1 MKKRNKIKY
10 KKMESFKEFKNEI
23 VGIYDIKRNDVNKDI
38 NLLNYF
44 ESDDKEDKK
53 YNNEKDFKNSIDLLL
68 INQKIN
74 FQLK

>member
-44 ESDDKEDKK
+44 ESDDIEDIIMKK
-53 YNNEKDFKNSIDLLL
+53 ILRIQL
-68 INQKIN
+68 IY
-74 FQLK
+74 L